1 MCMPAFLKSAVLA
14 TLVSTLLV
22 ATASAEQAGTAT
34 EVNATARALN
44 AAGTQARF
52 LETRGAVFTGD
63 FITTNRTGQAQIR
76 FADDTRMVIGPDAQ
90 LTIDSFVFQGPASA
104 QQITIGAVRG
114 AFRFI
119 TGRSSKEAY
128 TIRFPAG
135 TIGVR
140 GTELD
145 IVVEPDG
152 TGKVALWEGS
162 IWICDTSSPR
172 RCTEVE
178 EPCTVLILRP
188 DGAFEWIRN
197 VYQRTALLEDEFPYA
212 FAQQR
217 VQRSYWVS
225 SAGCAQREYNAPPE
239 SRGTSPAEP
248 VVAPEDDVAP
258 PPDDDDDPI
267 IIP

>member
-1 MCMPAFLKSAVLA
+1 LA
-14 TLVSTLLV
+14 TGLLTSV
-22 ATASAEQAGTAT
+22 ALAQQAGTAT
-34 EVNATARALN
+34 EVNATTRALN

-52 LETRGAVFTGD
+52 LQTRGAVFTGD

-76 FADDTRMVIGPDAQ
+76 FADDTRMVIGPNAQ
-90 LTIDSFVFQGPASA
+90 LTIDSFVFQGPANA
-104 QQITIGAVRG
+104 QQITMGAIRG

-119 TGRSSKEAY
+119 TGSSSKEAY

-172 RCTEVE
+172 RCAEVD

-188 DGAFEWIRN
+188 NGAFEWVRN
-197 VYQRTALLEDEFPYA
+197 VYQRTALLEDEFPFA

-217 VQRSYWVS
+217 VQQTYRVS
-225 SAGCAQREYNAPPE
+225 SRSCELREYNPPPA
-239 SRGTSPAEP
+239 SRDTSPAEP
-248 VVAPEDDVAP
+248 EVDAP
-258 PPDDDDDPI
+258 PPPPEEDDDPI